1 MRIAGHGRPFG
12 VLSGRAFPG
21 GLVASA
27 TGLVLAVLPAAAVGQ
42 AAGRA
47 VQITPSVSVTETITS
62 NASLSSRDRRADA
75 ITQLSAGVSAIS
87 RRAGLQGSLDY
98 QLTGSVY
105 ARETS
110 ANNVS
115 NALRSTLR
123 AELIDNFLSVDASAS
138 ISQQAISAFG
148 VQTADPTRD
157 NSNRTEVRSYSV
169 SPVVQT
175 RVGNWGQ
182 FQARYTHLRTES
194 SATQAAG
201 DAGSDSLVLSLG
213 GSAGPTIGW
222 GLNGQRSRS
231 DFEAGR
237 SSTTDTLT
245 ASLTYR
251 PNPDLMFS
259 GRAGRERSDLTTS
272 SATNSTTWGLGVDW
286 TPTPRSRV
294 SLKRDRRFFGDTHS
308 VAIEHRMQRTNF
320 RFTSSRDISTAAP
333 SFVPN
338 NGVLAQYQLRMAQL
352 AAEIPDMQQ
361 RDARVWAEL
370 QAQGLNVNQAG
381 QIGFVTSDVTLVN
394 RQDLSAAL
402 QGLRT
407 TATFT
412 LYRSETRSLNGVS
425 QSSGDLARGGL
436 IRQSGINLSLGHRL
450 TPSSSLSLSID
461 QQRNRGTAGQG
472 ATDLLSINLNWSAQL
487 GRRSSVSLAARH
499 ANFDSPTSP
508 YVENAV
514 IATYG
519 YRF

>member
-12 VLSGRAFPG
+12 ALSGRAFPG

-157 NSNRTEVRSYSV
+157 TNNRTEVRSYSV
-169 SPVVQT
+169 SPAIQT
-175 RVGNWGQ
+175 RVGRWGQ
-182 FQARYTHLRTES
+182 FQARYTHARTES

-222 GLNGQRSRS
+222 GLTGQRARS

-245 ASLTYR
+245 ASLSYR

-259 GRAGRERSDLTTS
+259 GRGGRERSDLTTNT
-272 SATNSTTWGLGVDW
+272 ATNSTTWGVGVDW

-294 SLKRDRRFFGDTHS
+294 SLKRDHRFFGDTHS
-308 VAIEHRMQRTNF
+308 VAIEHRMQRVNF
-320 RFTSSRDISTAAP
+320 RFTSSRDLSTAAP
-333 SFVPN
+333 SFVPT
-338 NGVLAQYQLRMAQL
+338 GAATLFQLRMAEL
-352 AAEIPDMQQ
+352 AAQYPDPLE
-361 RDARVWAEL
+361 RERVVRAEL
-370 QAQGLNVNQAG
+370 ASLGRNPNQ
-381 QIGFVTSDVTLVN
+381 QIQFGVITSDVTLVN
-394 RQDLSAAL
+394 RQDLAMAW
-402 QGLRT
+402 QGLRSS
-407 TATFT
+407 ATLTIF
-412 LYRSETRSLNGVS
+412 RSETRSLNDVP
-425 QSSGDLARGGL
+425 QTTGDLARGGL